1 MYGLGTKKMLN
12 IMILKILERYSDERR
27 PLTQKRILELLDV
40 EYGMKCD
47 RRSVKANLV
56 SLKEM
61 GYDIN
66 IDGGV
71 YIRRDFEEAELRIL
85 IDSVL
90 FSKTLSQTQAKRL
103 IDKLKGLGSNQ
114 FSAKVNHICNLPELH
129 HSDNKRVI
137 LNLDVLNDAISRK
150 RKISFTYNS
159 YGVDLKLHP
168 RRAEPYVVSPY
179 QMAATNGRYY
189 LICNT
194 DGHDNI
200 AHYRIDKMTDVRLL
214 KVPVKPK
221 SDIPEC
227 VNGFNLPKHMAEHI
241 YMFSGKSIQVKLR
254 TGAGMLDALVDW
266 FGKDFQILQNAGGK
280 LLISVK
286 VNETAMKFWAMQ
298 YGGNVEIVEPFS
310 LRETVRITAENI
322 AATHKPPPPPK
333 T

>member
-1 MYGLGTKKMLN
+1 MFGVGTKKMLN
-12 IMILKILERYSDERR
+12 LMILKILERYSDERR
-27 PLTQKRILELLDV
+27 PLTQKRILELLDI

-47 RRSVKANLV
+47 RRSVKSNLI

-66 IDGGV
+66 IRRGV

-103 IDKLKGLGSNQ
+103 IDKLKNLGSNQ
-114 FSAKVNHICNLPELH
+114 FSAKVNHICNLPELY

-137 LNLDVLNDAISRK
+137 FNLDVLNDAISKK
-150 RKISFTYNS
+150 RKISFIYNS
-159 YGVDLKLHP
+159 YGTDLALHP
-168 RRAEPYVVSPY
+168 RRTEPYIVSPY

-200 AHYRIDKMTDVRLL
+200 AHYRIDKMTDVNLL
-214 KVPVKPK
+214 KTPIKPK
-221 SDIPEC
+221 RDVPEII
-227 VNGFNLPKHMAEHI
+227 NGFNLPKHMAEHI
-241 YMFSGKSIQVKLR
+241 YMFSGQSIWVKFW
-254 TGAGMLDALVDW
+254 TSEIMLDALVDW
-266 FGKDFQILQNAGGK
+266 FGKDFKILQK
-280 LLISVK
+280 DEDRLLINVK

-298 YGGNVEIVEPFS
+298 YGESIEVVEPLS
-310 LRETVRITAENI
+310 LRETIRATAQTILNK
-322 AATHKPPPPPK
+322 HC
-333 T
+333 